1 MKVKKIISIF
11 LYIWIIIIPLN
22 LISFA
27 EELNLADII
36 YIEECQKNII
46 PISVYILNCS
56 CRISASNGNVKIN
69 ASVVGKSS
77 VNKTSIIVKLQELKS
92 EHWVDIKT
100 SSKKTGENICSS
112 SNSYS
117 VTKNHIYRAMAI
129 VSAGNESK
137 ILISTSQKY

>member
-11 LYIWIIIIPLN
+11 LYISIIIIPLN

-27 EELNLADII
+27 EELNLVDII
-36 YIEECQKNII
+36 YIEECQKSII

-56 CRISASNGNVKIN
+56 CRISASNGPVKIN

-77 VNKTSIIVKLQELKS
+77 VNKTSIITKLQELKS
-92 EHWVDIKT
+92 GHWVDLKT
-100 SSKKTGENICSS
+100 SSKKTGGKTCSVT
-112 SNSYS
+112 NSYS
-117 VTKNHIYRAMAI
+117 VTKGHTYRGVAI
-129 VSAGNESK
+129 ITAGNESK